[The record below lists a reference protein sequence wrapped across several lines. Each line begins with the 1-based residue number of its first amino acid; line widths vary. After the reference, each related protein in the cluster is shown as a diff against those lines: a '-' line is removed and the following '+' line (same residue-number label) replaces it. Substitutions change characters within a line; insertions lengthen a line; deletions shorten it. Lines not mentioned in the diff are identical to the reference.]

1 MGLSEEKTT
10 NVAQRIQQKFWQ
22 SYGAKDENLERSEA
36 KIQQDIND
44 KAPNTCPV
52 LPTWQLLTPEVA
64 HMISG

>member
-1 MGLSEEKTT
+1 MGLPEEKTT

-22 SYGAKDENLERSEA
+22 SCGAKDEKLKRGEA
-36 KIQQDIND
+36 KIQQDISG
-44 KAPNTCPV
+44 KANTCLV